1 MNSIRTRF
9 LLVLL
14 AVGLI
19 PMVFVILVTNQ
30 RTRDSLEE
38 SEREKIAAVTY
49 EVARQARLVMDS
61 AVNDL
66 VALQGNR
73 IVTDSS
79 IPMDIRVEEMKR
91 LVAAYKMFDDITLY
105 DSKGVIVRS
114 TTNENHP
121 EPEEKTLWFKDC
133 LSLQKVITSRPHHVV
148 GEDGLHLKVYIPLN
162 IASTVESFVLR
173 ARLKFDPMWDLID
186 GIKIGERGEDLTA
199 VPPFNCLAWNVLL
212 QCWLA
217 VYILQVL

>member
-121 EPEEKTLWFKDC
+121 EPKKNLGLRTVFLSKRLSHLALIMLLVKMDC
-133 LSLQKVITSRPHHVV
+133 ISRFIF
-148 GEDGLHLKVYIPLN
+148 L
-162 IASTVESFVLR
+162 
-173 ARLKFDPMWDLID
+173 
-186 GIKIGERGEDLTA
+186 LT
-199 VPPFNCLAWNVLL
+199 
-212 QCWLA
+212 
-217 VYILQVL
+217 

>member
-30 RTRDSLEE
+30 STRDSLEE

-133 LSLQKVITSRPHHVV
+133 HSQQEGITSRPHHVV
-148 GEDGLHLKVYIPLN
+148 GED
-162 IASTVESFVLR
+162 
-173 ARLKFDPMWDLID
+173 
-186 GIKIGERGEDLTA
+186 
-199 VPPFNCLAWNVLL
+199 
-212 QCWLA
+212 
-217 VYILQVL
+217 